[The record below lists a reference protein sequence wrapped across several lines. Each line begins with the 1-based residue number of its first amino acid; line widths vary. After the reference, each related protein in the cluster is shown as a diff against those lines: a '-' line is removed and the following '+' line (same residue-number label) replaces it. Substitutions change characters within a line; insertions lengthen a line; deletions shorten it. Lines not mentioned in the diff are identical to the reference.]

1 MDKLY
6 LRVFRWFFFSTGRG
20 DIIYCEFKSPCSK
33 PRATASLTVQAN
45 THIHYIEWSDLL
57 TIFEKFP
64 MFREDFLN
72 RRVFSYQIGD
82 YVKVGQPIFYGKAL
96 GTRLKVGST
105 EGGLYSQTIYRRE
118 NNGSC
123 LGSIV

>member
-6 LRVFRWFFFSTGRG
+6 LRVFHWFFFSTGRG
-20 DIIYCEFKSPCSK
+20 AIIYCEFKSPCSK
-33 PRATASLTVQAN
+33 PRATASLTVQTN

-57 TIFEKFP
+57 KIFEKFP

-82 YVKVGQPIFYGKAL
+82 YVKVG
-96 GTRLKVGST
+96 ST
-105 EGGLYSQTIYRRE
+105 VGGLYSHTIYGHE
-118 NNGSC
+118 NNESC
-123 LGSIV
+123 

>member
-1 MDKLY
+1 
-6 LRVFRWFFFSTGRG
+6 
-20 DIIYCEFKSPCSK
+20 
-33 PRATASLTVQAN
+33 
-45 THIHYIEWSDLL
+45 
-57 TIFEKFP
+57 

-82 YVKVGQPIFYGKAL
+82 YVKVG
-96 GTRLKVGST
+96 ST
-105 EGGLYSQTIYRRE
+105 EGGLYTIYGLE

>member
-1 MDKLY
+1 
-6 LRVFRWFFFSTGRG
+6 
-20 DIIYCEFKSPCSK
+20 
-33 PRATASLTVQAN
+33 
-45 THIHYIEWSDLL
+45 
-57 TIFEKFP
+57 

-96 GTRLKVGST
+96 ETRLKVGST
-105 EGGLYSQTIYRRE
+105 EGGLYSQTIYRHE